1 MGAGAMPV
9 KVKERVRQAVPSI
22 RTLGRWLVL
31 AGLAGLACGLAGAAF
46 TWMVAQAAALRGAHP
61 WLLFLMPLAG
71 LAIVFS
77 YRAAGMEHDS
87 GTNQIIA
94 SVRGGARPPLRLAP
108 LIFLGSVLTHLTGGS
123 AGREGAALQ
132 IGGSLAAGLGRL
144 LRVDEKNT
152 NTIIQCGMAG
162 LFSALFGTPVAA
174 VVFSLEVINVG
185 HFHYAAL
192 FPCLLSA
199 LIAAAVPPWLGLPG
213 ERYLLAGVPEGGLLP
228 LAQCGVL
235 AAGAA
240 VLSILFC
247 VLMHGA
253 GRLYKKYLPNPY
265 LRVLAGA
272 GLVILLTVLEGS
284 GDYNGAGGQLI
295 ELAVEGHVHVP
306 WAFAWKLVFTA
317 LTLGAGFKGGEIVPT
332 LFVGSTFGCAAA
344 PLLGLDPAF
353 GAAVGMIALF
363 CGVTNCPL
371 ASLFLAVE
379 LFGGGALPYFALACA
394 LAFLLSGRYSL
405 YSSQHLVYSK
415 LEARL
420 DERYQ
425 KDKEAELSHSGRS

>member
-1 MGAGAMPV
+1 MGAKLNDRIRAAGPS
-9 KVKERVRQAVPSI
+9 VRA
-22 RTLGRWLVL
+22 LGQWLLL
-31 AGLAGLACGLAGAAF
+31 AGLTGLACALAGAAF
-46 TWMVAQAAALRGAHP
+46 TWCVARATALRGDHP

-71 LAIVFS
+71 LVIVFS
-77 YRAAGMEHDS
+77 YRAAGMENDS

-94 SVRGGARPPLRLAP
+94 SVRGEARPPVRLAP

-132 IGGSLAAGLGRL
+132 IGGSISAGVGRL
-144 LRVDEKNT
+144 LRLGDRSV

-174 VVFSLEVINVG
+174 TVFALEVVNVG
-185 HFHYAAL
+185 QFRYAAL

-199 LIAAAVPPWLGLPG
+199 LIADAIPRSLGLPAEAYRLEG
-213 ERYLLAGVPEGGLLP
+213 LPQMDPVSLLRCGGLALLAALV
-228 LAQCGVL
+228 
-235 AAGAA
+235 
-240 VLSILFC
+240 SIAFC
-247 VLMHGA
+247 VLMHET
-253 GRLYKKYLPNPY
+253 GRLYKKHLPNQY

-272 GLVILLTVLEGS
+272 ALVIALTLIEGS
-284 GDYNGAGGQLI
+284 GDYNGAGGQII
-295 ELAVEGHVHVP
+295 ELAVEGQVRVP
-306 WAFAWKLVFTA
+306 WAFALKMLFTA
-317 LTLGAGFKGGEIVPT
+317 LTLGAGFRGGEIVPT
-332 LFVGSTFGCAAA
+332 LFIGSTFGCAAA

-353 GAAVGMIALF
+353 GAAIGMIALF

-379 LFGGGALPYFALACA
+379 LFGGGGLPFFALACA

-405 YSSQHLVYSK
+405 YSSQKIVYSK

-420 DERYQ
+420 DEQYK
-425 KDKEAELSHSGRS
+425 KDKEMEKEHISC